1 MKTRT
6 VRPLVDNGDGTH
18 SVPLTRSQVAIISS
32 ESAALVG
39 EYNWV
44 AIPSR
49 TGYYAITWTGGAAS
63 TCQSMHRMV
72 MGAGPNQ
79 KVDHRDHNTLHNTI
93 GNLRPATNRQNQQ
106 NRLPPKNSRSGLKGV
121 SRDKRDRRWR
131 ATITLPGGKRKSLGG
146 YVDKFDAARAY
157 DKAALELFGE
167 FACTNAQVMDLPASS
182 DEVPKERKKRS
193 AQIGRARPQLTRA
206 LPRVCHSLADMHFA
220 HRKQMFEEPRPY
232 GFENR
237 LRLAGRG

>member
-1 MKTRT
+1 MKKRT

-18 SVPLTRSQVAIISS
+18 TVPLTKGQVAIISS
-32 ESAALVG
+32 ESAELVG
-39 EYNWV
+39 RYNWI

-49 TGYYAITWTGGAAS
+49 TGYYAITWIGAAR
-63 TCQSMHRMV
+63 CESMHRMV
-72 MGAGPNQ
+72 MDAGPSQ
-79 KVDHRDHNTLHNTI
+79 KVDHRDHNTLRNTI
-93 GNLRPATNRQNQQ
+93 DNLRPATNRQNQQ

-167 FACTNAQVMDLPASS
+167 FACTNAQAMDLPASS
-182 DEVPKERKKRS
+182 GEVPKERKNS
-193 AQIGRARPQLTRA
+193 AQNARARRQLTRA